1 MSIRVSILDFPR
13 QVAGSIQPGIV
24 VHRLALSNG
33 TEQGLALLRN
43 SWRVRLLAVND
54 DFVGREEAED
64 VRDLL
69 VDMMDLGDAAAL
81 HRCLQAGIA
90 GDQNPED

>member
-1 MSIRVSILDFPR
+1 MSIRVSLLDFPR

-24 VHRLALSNG
+24 VRRLALSNQ

-43 SWRVRLLAVND
+43 SWRVRLLAVDD
-54 DFVGREEAED
+54 DFIGRDDTED

-81 HRCLQAGIA
+81 HRFLEAGVA
-90 GDQNPED
+90 GDENPED